1 MRISDWSSD
10 VFSSDL
16 RGAMIA
22 FGRSVGSKVL
32 MLGASLYLLAD
43 AFQQSI
49 VTTPTAWLWPKIAL
63 GILVISCMI
72 GILQDLASKPWLH
85 ETISATEQI
94 GRASCRERVC
104 QYVEISVVA
113 VSLKK

>member
-1 MRISDWSSD
+1 
-10 VFSSDL
+10 
-16 RGAMIA
+16 MIA

-85 ETISATEQI
+85 ETISATEPRKR
-94 GRASCRERVC
+94 RASFLLATGTTIG
-104 QYVEISVVA
+104 YVLDRKSDVEGKSV
-113 VSLKK
+113 